1 VSYGQIGCEF
11 TPCLRENS
19 TLIFEVLTYLPNVG
33 SLVHFLDNAMK
44 YHSCLSYCPKNKW
57 PEINILLQFETQ
69 HVLYVASS
77 IQTLTV
83 DS

>member
-1 VSYGQIGCEF
+1 
-11 TPCLRENS
+11 
-19 TLIFEVLTYLPNVG
+19 
-33 SLVHFLDNAMK
+33 MK